1 MTDEVK
7 IRRVL
12 VDEMSDTLIKKDKEQ
27 NIMKQEII

>member
-12 VDEMSDTLIKKDKEQ
+12 VDEMSDNLIKKDKEQ